1 MWKYKKAIIS
11 ASWVMVLHLMFA
23 MLIKDRAIYFS
34 SLYVHIIND
43 YSYIFFFIMILFV
56 NLFELVEDEMIV
68 YKFGSVEKYIK
79 FKLIEK
85 SEFFS
90 IFFISLILF
99 QTILFSIID
108 PNIEI
113 FTIMYSNMMFFLLVN
128 LTYLLIII
136 GKTNKKLTRLAC
148 LFLFWAVSYFMY
160 IIHPT
165 SLYNIINIFSLVYK
179 LNVSELFR
187 YLFIILS
194 LLIFC
199 ILRISNKR
207 RYIALWLE

>member
-11 ASWVMVLHLMFA
+11 ASWVMVLHFMFA
-23 MLIKDRAIYFS
+23 MLIKNGAIYFS
-34 SLYVHIIND
+34 SMYVHIIND

-56 NLFELVEDEMIV
+56 NLFDSMEDEMIV
-68 YKFGSVEKYIK
+68 YKFRSVEKYIK

-85 SEFFS
+85 SEFFGT
-90 IFFISLILF
+90 FFISLILF

-128 LTYLLIII
+128 LTYILIII
-136 GKTNKKLTRLAC
+136 GKTNKKLNRLAS
-148 LFLFWAVSYFMY
+148 LFLFWTVSYFIY

-199 ILRISNKR
+199 FLRIINKR
-207 RYIALWLE
+207 RYIPLWLE